1 MSLGTMAATGLIT
14 AVILIIAAI
23 TVINKFAH

>member
-1 MSLGTMAATGLIT
+1 MSLGPMAATGLIT